1 LLSAGAVS
9 MLAATFYFAIM
20 NVGIKALSHLP
31 VMEIVFFRCGVS
43 LLLSAAVVYREGVDW
58 KGSNRKLLI
67 LRGMF
72 GTVALTTYF
81 ITIANMSLGTAV
93 TIQYLSPIFTT
104 ILAIFVLGEKVKPL
118 QWLFF
123 IISFS
128 GVLVMKGYDSNID
141 TKYLLIGLFSA
152 ITSAFAYNTI
162 RTLKD
167 KEHPAVVV
175 LHFQLIG
182 TMAGG
187 LFSIGNFE
195 MPEGYDWL
203 WIIVIGVFTQL
214 GQMAMTRALQQE
226 QVANVSII
234 NYTGVVYALIFG
246 SLFFGEIYPVS
257 TIAGILL
264 VVSGVALSIIYR
276 SRLR

>member
-1 LLSAGAVS
+1 

-257 TIAGILL
+257 TISGILL